1 MKQSLHKKSNATP
14 LYKKQVAPDTSHT
27 ADVTHPVI
35 EMQRM
40 IGNAA
45 TKRLLQRETPG
56 SEDVDGTPTA
66 VDYEPDQDGTPTAYD
81 VEPGSEE
88 DQDGIPT
95 AEDVE
100 PGTTEMETEYEKQG
114 LEMLEKL
121 KDAKLSALGKG
132 GDSGMKDS
140 PEYPDW
146 FNRLQQRLV
155 LSVEWTHDHEAAQ
168 NLLYKFAVWKETR
181 KGGGKLNPAL
191 EHFFRYIGRSAANT
205 DANAKYK
212 DTEGQS
218 TEFAGQLG
226 AKGEANSKER
236 YAWCANATS
245 AMIKEALTEKGLMV
259 QGGFS
264 QEWFNKYKMQVNHP
278 EASTAELKAGDQISF
293 VGSATPPTGH
303 VATVIRAS
311 GDTIQIVSGNAGGV
325 KGGSIRLEQVNRVA
339 PPSNYIAPISNR
351 GSKYT
356 GPDVPTDPNV
366 IWIFSIVRL
375 SRIDLSQIDPNDE
388 AALKENGL
396 MKIPPYMQ
404 KQKK

>member
-1 MKQSLHKKSNATP
+1 MKQSLRNKTNVTP
-14 LYKKQVAPDTSHT
+14 LHKNRIERTET
-27 ADVTHPVI
+27 ADMTSPNQI
-35 EMQRM
+35 IAMQRM

-66 VDYEPDQDGTPTAYD
+66 MDYEPDEDGTPTAVDY
-81 VEPGSEE
+81 EPGESSESE
-88 DQDGIPT
+88 SESNDDFY
-95 AEDVE
+95 ESL
-100 PGTTEMETEYEKQG
+100 EMESESEKQG
-114 LEMLEKL
+114 FEMLEKL
-121 KDAKLSALGKG
+121 KDAKLSSLSKG

-146 FNRLQQRLV
+146 FNKLQQRLV

-212 DTEGQS
+212 DTEGKS

-226 AKGEANSKER
+226 AKSEENSKER

-259 QGGFS
+259 QGGFN

-311 GDTIQIVSGNAGGV
+311 GDSIQVVSGNAGGV

-339 PPSNYIAPISNR
+339 PPGNYIAPISNR

-375 SRIDLSQIDPNDE
+375 SNIDLSQIDPNDD
-388 AALKENGL
+388 AVLKENGL

-404 KQKK
+404 KKKK